1 MWRGKPA
8 PPTHAHAI
16 GIGLQARGVNAVDRK
31 LLVAVFG
38 IAGHADRAYD
48 FAFGI
53 ADEHAA
59 ALRKNLIAAR
69 GDKVSHENWPLL
81 RSFADQFRTP
91 PERKR
96 RISFAVGHF
105 EPDHRRPVF
114 FLEGFHFA
122 ARLYHDHAQ
131 WPAIQCRTA
140 LDNGIDNAF
149 GLIECDGGQWTLPA
163 LLCQLPA
170 RDSIAVRHTGVSPLA

>member
-16 GIGLQARGVNAVDRK
+16 GIGLQSRRVNAVDRK

-38 IAGHADRAYD
+38 VAGHADCAYD
-48 FAFGI
+48 VAFGI

-69 GDKVSHENWPLL
+69 GDKVTHENWPLS
-81 RSFADQFRTP
+81 RSFADQFRTAA
-91 PERKR
+91 ERER

-105 EPDHRRPVF
+105 KPDH
-114 FLEGFHFA
+114 
-122 ARLYHDHAQ
+122 
-131 WPAIQCRTA
+131 
-140 LDNGIDNAF
+140 
-149 GLIECDGGQWTLPA
+149 
-163 LLCQLPA
+163 
-170 RDSIAVRHTGVSPLA
+170 